1 VFAEL
6 LGRCV
11 CDGILK
17 KIIHCESVHK
27 GGEGDDLSS
36 CHQTGV
42 TLMRAILWKRIDLA
56 VVVAVSIMALIIVLL
71 TARLVEAEA
80 PMALGS
86 DWTCHK
92 VPYIEICSHAAQGK
106 RLPDAGQLRAEMRY

>member
-1 VFAEL
+1 
-6 LGRCV
+6 V

-36 CHQTGV
+36 CHQPGV
-42 TLMRAILWKRIDLA
+42 TLMRAILWKRIDVA
-56 VVVAVSIMALIIVLL
+56 VVVAVSIMALIMVLL
-71 TARLVEAEA
+71 TAKLMEAEA

-86 DWTCHK
+86 DWKCHK
-92 VPYIEICSHAAQGK
+92 VPYVEICSHTAQGK
-106 RLPDAGQLRAEMRY
+106 RLPDEAL